1 MRFAA
6 IADVHGNRLALEAV
20 LEDAAGLGVCD
31 CVNLGDHVSGP
42 LQAAKTADILMELDF
57 PSVCGDQDRRLVELS
72 RNRTSK
78 RSDFQQLD
86 QRHFG
91 WLASMP
97 PTLVYRDDIFLCH
110 GTPDD
115 DAKFWLDQVTADGTV
130 RPSRLEEIEAQ
141 AVGIE
146 ASLILCGHSH
156 MPRVVRLLDG
166 RLIVNP
172 GSVSLPGF
180 RGRVPVPYKVEVGTP
195 NACYAIIERKQ
206 NDWSVTL
213 RYVPYDSRAVAE
225 MARQAGM
232 ADWASALATGWV
244 E

>member
-6 IADVHGNRLALEAV
+6 IADIHGNRLAIEAV
-20 LEDAAGLGVCD
+20 LADAADLVVQNCF
-31 CVNLGDHVSGP
+31 NLGDHVSGP
-42 LQAAKTADILMELDF
+42 LQAAETADLLMELGF
-57 PSVCGDQDRRLVELS
+57 PSVLGDQDRRLIEL
-72 RNRTSK
+72 RKDGASK
-78 RSDFQQLD
+78 RSDFRQLSKKQFD
-86 QRHFG
+86 
-91 WLASMP
+91 WLASMS
-97 PTLVYRDDIFLCH
+97 PTLGYRDDVFVCH
-110 GTPDD
+110 ATPED
-115 DAKFWLDQVTADGTV
+115 DAKFWLDQVTAEGTV

-141 AVGIE
+141 AAGLKT
-146 ASLILCGHSH
+146 SLILCGHSH
-156 MPRVVRLLDG
+156 IPRVVRLLDG

-213 RYVPYDSRAVAE
+213 RYVPYDSHAAAE
-225 MARQAGM
+225 MARLAGM